1 MAQETALQVIELQQ
15 LPIIVERLHSVKADI
30 EQRTADALSL
40 VCTEQTYKSV
50 KDARAQLTKEFK
62 EYEAQRIAVKEKILE
77 PYTEFE
83 KVYRECVTVPFQT
96 ADAELHCFVD
106 CHRCGCPYSDPAGSS
121 FPSET
126 ETQVVTV

>member
-50 KDARAQLTKEFK
+50 KDARAQLTKGIQGIRSP
-62 EYEAQRIAVKEKILE
+62 A
-77 PYTEFE
+77 
-83 KVYRECVTVPFQT
+83 
-96 ADAELHCFVD
+96 HC
-106 CHRCGCPYSDPAGSS
+106 CQGKNP
-121 FPSET
+121 
-126 ETQVVTV
+126 

>member
-50 KDARAQLTKEFK
+50 KDALLPVSWRRRRMLFRSITTSWWRPQVLTGWM
-62 EYEAQRIAVKEKILE
+62 
-77 PYTEFE
+77 T
-83 KVYRECVTVPFQT
+83 
-96 ADAELHCFVD
+96 
-106 CHRCGCPYSDPAGSS
+106 
-121 FPSET
+121 
-126 ETQVVTV
+126 